1 MKKIL
6 LIILGVVLI
15 ILGLL
20 AALTPATPGSWL
32 ALIGLEILGI
42 RLVVQRKVLS
52 ILPKKAQVRV
62 NAALNRLMDNR
73 WFRRLRPR
81 SGKEPDD
88 TAKT

>member
-6 LIILGVVLI
+6 LVMLGVVLI

-20 AALTPATPGSWL
+20 AALTPATPGAWL
-32 ALIGLEILGI
+32 ALIGLELLGI

-52 ILPKKAQVRV
+52 LLPKKAQVRV

-73 WFRRLRPR
+73 WFRRLRPKDR
-81 SGKEPDD
+81 SESKS
-88 TAKT
+88 

>member
-6 LIILGVVLI
+6 LVILGVVLI

-52 ILPKKAQVRV
+52 VLPKKTQVKV
-62 NAALNRLMDNR
+62 NAALNRLMENR
-73 WFRRLRPR
+73 WFRRLRPKDP
-81 SGKEPDD
+81 SETKS
-88 TAKT
+88 